1 MRPNLFSLSG
11 NFYKGNLHTHSNKSD
26 GILDPQEVCLRYK
39 NAGYDFIS
47 LTDHLIGK
55 YDYPIVDTSN
65 YRDESFTTL
74 IGAEVHTGAMSNGE
88 LWHMVAVGLPLD
100 FSPPNVWDF
109 NFVEG
114 METANEAAQ
123 RCIDAGAFVTI
134 AHPQWSGI
142 TLEDALSIKNA
153 HAVECYNHGS
163 AFQERGDG
171 FAILDSLLNN
181 GRKVNIMATDDAH
194 FKVRDYFGA
203 WVMVKCDEN
212 SPTKILESLKLG
224 NYYCSQGPIIED
236 IVVEKGL
243 VKVVSSPIERLVICG
258 DGTASKYITCDKSE
272 KNEIPF
278 GRCEGSPWIR
288 ITIIDKKGNRA
299 WTNPIWL

>member
-1 MRPNLFSLSG
+1 M
-11 NFYKGNLHTHSNKSD
+11 
-26 GILDPQEVCLRYK
+26 
-39 NAGYDFIS
+39 
-47 LTDHLIGK
+47 IGK

-74 IGAEVHTGAMSNGE
+74 IGAEAYTGAMSNGE

-153 HAVECYNHGS
+153 HAVECYNHG
-163 AFQERGDG
+163 
-171 FAILDSLLNN
+171 LL
-181 GRKVNIMATDDAH
+181 
-194 FKVRDYFGA
+194 FKKE
-203 WVMVKCDEN
+203 VMV
-212 SPTKILESLKLG
+212 LL
-224 NYYCSQGPIIED
+224 
-236 IVVEKGL
+236 
-243 VKVVSSPIERLVICG
+243 
-258 DGTASKYITCDKSE
+258 
-272 KNEIPF
+272 F
-278 GRCEGSPWIR
+278 
-288 ITIIDKKGNRA
+288 
-299 WTNPIWL
+299 